1 MRGFAR
7 SSPYSRF
14 TPRTAALGAGWR
26 RASRLTGRTVPLD
39 VPAIGTKSG
48 FPLDMGN
55 NSAIVNTVDANAA
68 PDQPPST
75 PDIAVPAEVW
85 HSRSGFAVVF
95 RAPEIPPFAPAP
107 AATSVCGVTPFG
119 LTS

>member
-26 RASRLTGRTVPLD
+26 RAGRLTGRTVPLN
-39 VPAIGTKSG
+39 VPAAGTKG
-48 FPLDMGN
+48 EFPLDMGN

-85 HSRSGFAVVF
+85 HSRSGRGLSFSS
-95 RAPEIPPFAPAP
+95 PEIPLPVQASV
-107 AATSVCGVTPFG
+107 ATSGCGVTPSG